1 MPPDVPATVKAG
13 VVVGLA
19 IEIIPPVK
27 LNVVTVPVPLRAIAV
42 QSGDVRL
49 VTEILYVPPFATIG
63 KMSVDSAALVEVK
76 PDNTCARQSRPIN
89 VRNRR
94 ATHLVFIEQ
103 VVSVFVL

>member
-1 MPPDVPATVKAG
+1 
-13 VVVGLA
+13 
-19 IEIIPPVK
+19 
-27 LNVVTVPVPLRAIAV
+27 
-42 QSGDVRL
+42 
-49 VTEILYVPPFATIG
+49 
-63 KMSVDSAALVEVK
+63 LVEVK